1 MCVPG
6 IALHTYSI
14 EVSPRTVVEQIFG
27 RATRFAEVATRIK
40 PVAED
45 VLVACEEYDLDVK
58 ELRKESRKRRRNRKN
73 SQLSGAQLAS
83 RYALIMSRSRSR
95 LSP

>member
-1 MCVPG
+1 M
-6 IALHTYSI
+6 LHTYGI
-14 EVSPRTVVEQIFG
+14 EVIPRTVVEQVYG
-27 RATRFAEVATRIK
+27 RAKRFAEVATRTK

-73 SQLSGAQLAS
+73 SQSSSAQLAS
-83 RYALIMSRSRSR
+83 RYALIMSPSRPR